1 MNDPSGILGPNGSA
15 RSAWDCADAS
25 TFSCDCGGHA
35 VAEDCAT
42 FYRCGRFFRCEGLRC
57 FLPLPGTVRMVG
69 ENGADTPEPLLPNP
83 PFLPNLHFLSYF
95 LWCDL
100 LLTWSH
106 HPPSVSIIPSL
117 PRRYLLLKLIF
128 PGRNSKQTVCHSSP
142 SKGNSGH
149 NSPKVEI
156 LPIIRTVAAMN
167 ESRDALY
174 GATFR
179 HAQCFMTT
187 LLHQHAHICVY
198 VFILIENSAG
208 IIIVQY

>member
-1 MNDPSGILGPNGSA
+1 MGLCRRLDLLLRLWRTCS
-15 RSAWDCADAS
+15 
-25 TFSCDCGGHA
+25 CGGL
-35 VAEDCAT
+35 C
-42 FYRCGRFFRCEGLRC
+42 Y
-57 FLPLPGTVRMVG
+57 FLPLWKIL
-69 ENGADTPEPLLPNP
+69 PLRRTTLLSAAAGDCSDGRRKRSRHTRTSLAQS
-83 PFLPNLHFLSYF
+83 PFSAQSSF
-95 LWCDL
+95 
-100 LLTWSH
+100 
-106 HPPSVSIIPSL
+106 SIIFPVVWPSADL
-117 PRRYLLLKLIF
+117 VTPSPLSQHNSLSPRRYLLLKLIF